1 MFRSNWCGLE
11 LGDNDLDAAIK
22 DGENAL
28 SLFPNQAWM
37 NYLVGVAWAQKKD
50 LTKRWAMLKMQLH

>member
-1 MFRSNWCGLE
+1 MI
-11 LGDNDLDAAIK
+11 LDGAVK

-50 LTKRWAMLKMQLH
+50 SKKAWAMLKMPLH